1 MSSIWQ
7 RCGVAVQISNRVLVF
22 LKKKTNW
29 RVYTTLINFNMIILQ
44 KSNRVVY
51 TISVTS
57 LFKEYR
63 IGGFNYSRL
72 CVEHLRDLFEVSIS
86 FWKIYGRSDLNANK
100 RFFNY
105 RLSRARRTIKN
116 AFGILMQRWRV
127 FRKPIIADISTCE
140 NVVKATVVLHNF
152 LMCDREAV
160 KSYSSITDRSNTHPT
175 WSNNPKRVD
184 KQARDY
190 LALSL

>member
-1 MSSIWQ
+1 MDSIIRGYVWSTY
-7 RCGVAVQISNRVLVF
+7 AI
-22 LKKKTNW
+22 
-29 RVYTTLINFNMIILQ
+29 
-44 KSNRVVY
+44 
-51 TISVTS
+51 
-57 LFKEYR
+57 
-63 IGGFNYSRL
+63 YSRL
-72 CVEHLRDLFEVSIS
+72 VNLFERIIRTYPV
-86 FWKIYGRSDLNANK
+86 SDLNANK

-160 KSYSSITDRSNTHPT
+160 KSYITDRSNTHPT
-175 WSNNPKRVD
+175 WSNAPKRVD
-184 KQARDY
+184 KQARNY
-190 LALSL
+190 LALSLQYLLIFILCVIPFRPPNKSIL